1 MEETKTE
8 IDIEENI
15 WRREIFFAEEKQII
29 EGKEGKYLEKDKI
42 LSVEE
47 RRHGEGK
54 WRNQDVLKNFRWLAS
69 AEFSPGEAGKG
80 IEIISCCIV
89 MFWAAD
95 KHY

>member
-1 MEETKTE
+1 MVCGLELNRTKKRKNICFVEDTKTE

-54 WRNQDVLKNFRWLAS
+54 
-69 AEFSPGEAGKG
+69 
-80 IEIISCCIV
+80 
-89 MFWAAD
+89 
-95 KHY
+95 